1 MILCTCQIIENVFC
15 SGSFGR
21 FAIKLRNTSH
31 LPIFWYLLLL
41 LLLLLLLFLF
51 LLILIRL
58 IRRLDTRKSLFLNAD
73 TAHKVQ
79 ENLISQIPSF

>member
-31 LPIFWYLLLL
+31 LPIIWY
-41 LLLLLLLFLF
+41 LLLLLFLF
-51 LLILIRL
+51 LLIIIRL
-58 IRRLDTRKSLFLNAD
+58 IRRLYTRKSLFLNAD

-79 ENLISQIPSF
+79 ENLISQIPSFLIEIL

>member
-21 FAIKLRNTSH
+21 FAIKLRNTSL